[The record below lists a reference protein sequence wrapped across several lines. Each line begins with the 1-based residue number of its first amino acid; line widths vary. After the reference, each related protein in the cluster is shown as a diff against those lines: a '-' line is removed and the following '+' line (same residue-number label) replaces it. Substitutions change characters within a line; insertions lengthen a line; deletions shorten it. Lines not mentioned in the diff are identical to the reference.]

1 MTQKGHFTVR
11 RLDTICFGVCLAV
24 ALAMSA
30 NVLLAQAPS
39 ATPAASFVQKLFGSD
54 DAEDIQ
60 PPKKSQKTPAQAPAP
75 LPQAAAQGD
84 AELAP
89 DQKIEMTPEGN
100 FDLSVQ
106 GADVRLVL
114 RQLSRQARKNII
126 VSKGV
131 VGVVNVDLFG
141 VTMKEALG
149 AILKA
154 NDLVS
159 VEEGSFIYIYT
170 SAEYADFR
178 KLDYRVFR
186 LFYIKA
192 GDARKLLRDVLSAD
206 GKISTTPPPEEGI
219 LEAPADTKDWGG
231 AQDHA
236 SDAILVIYDY
246 EENLDKAAAILKEV
260 DIRPDQVLIEATIL
274 SANLNETNALGIDLQ
289 LLAGVDFQTFGT
301 TSDLTGITVPAPPI
315 GGVKNFNQAQARL
328 VTPFTNNF
336 PTGSSPMTVGFI
348 NNNVGVFL
356 RALEGI
362 TDTTVLA
369 NPKLL
374 IVNKQRGDVLV
385 GNKDGYITTTVSQ
398 TVATETVEF
407 LETGTKLRVRPFIGK
422 DGYIRME
429 LHPEISRGQV
439 AQVNETGP
447 ALPSKQTTEVT
458 LNVIV
463 RDGKTIV
470 IAGLFRDQV
479 IVQRNQTPVLGN
491 IPLFGQLFRSTV
503 DSTIREEVIILLTPH
518 IIRQPQDELV
528 GERVR
533 DDIERT
539 RAGVR
544 KGLQWFSRS
553 RLADSYTRWARQ
565 AATNG
570 DVSKAMWNVDIALS
584 LEPKMIEAIR
594 LKERLSRKAYW
605 ADQPA
610 FMSTR
615 NIIKRMIMEDLEE
628 PFEKVTYP
636 FKPLDANKQTPAVRK
651 RLGIENRKI
660 LPLNWPGP
668 PKARLDTPTPKA
680 KPKAKVKARPAPKPK
695 PLIEAKPAAKA
706 KPVKKQAPAVKKP
719 AAKKP
724 AIKKPAP
731 PTQVKPARQSQKPK
745 PIKVKGWVEPL
756 PLSEAAGVATV
767 N

>member
-1 MTQKGHFTVR
+1 MTPKGHFTVW
-11 RLDTICFGVCLAV
+11 RLDTIYLGVCLAGI
-24 ALAMSA
+24 LAMSA

-39 ATPAASFVQKLFGSD
+39 AAPTASFMDKLFGSD
-54 DAEDIQ
+54 KADDIQ
-60 PPKKSQKTPAQAPAP
+60 PPKKIQKTPETPSQPPAPATQAA
-75 LPQAAAQGD
+75 PQASAQG
-84 AELAP
+84 ELAP
-89 DQKIEMTPEGN
+89 DQKVEMTPDGN

-106 GADVRLVL
+106 GADIRLVL

-141 VTMKEALG
+141 VTMKEALD

-178 KLDYRVFR
+178 KLEYRVFR

-236 SDAILVIYDY
+236 SDAILVVYDY

-289 LLAGVDFQTFGT
+289 LLAGVDFQTFGA
-301 TSDLTGITVPAPPI
+301 TSDLTGITIPAG
-315 GGVKNFNQAQARL
+315 GGVQNFNQAQARL

-491 IPLFGQLFRSTV
+491 IPLFGQMFRSTV
-503 DSTIREEVIILLTPH
+503 DATIREEVIILLTPH

-528 GERVR
+528 SERVR

-553 RLADSYTRWARQ
+553 KLADRYTRWARQ

-605 ADQPA
+605 AEQPA

-615 NIIKRMIMEDLEE
+615 NIIKRMIMEDLDE

-636 FKPLDANKQTPAVRK
+636 AKPLDANKQTPAVRK

-668 PKARLDTPTPKA
+668 PEARLDAPKA
-680 KPKAKVKARPAPKPK
+680 KPAPKPK
-695 PLIEAKPAAKA
+695 PLIRA
-706 KPVKKQAPAVKKP
+706 KPVKKQAPAVRKP
-719 AAKKP
+719 AVKKTATKKSASPTRAKP
-724 AIKKPAP
+724 S
-731 PTQVKPARQSQKPK
+731 VRSQKPK
-745 PIKVKGWVEPL
+745 PQPIKVKGWVEPL
-756 PLSEAAGVATV
+756 PLSEAAGVASAD
-767 N
+767 